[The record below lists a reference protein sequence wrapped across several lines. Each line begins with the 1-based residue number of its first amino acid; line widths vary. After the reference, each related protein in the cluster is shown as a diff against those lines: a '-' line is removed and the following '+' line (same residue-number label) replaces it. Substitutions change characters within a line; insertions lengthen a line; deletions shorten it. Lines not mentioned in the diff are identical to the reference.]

1 MTGYL
6 FLTGATGLLGR
17 YLVCDLLE
25 TGNQLALLVRSSK
38 DEKAVA
44 RIEAILQLRERETGR
59 RLPRPVVLEG
69 DICKPLLGLSPND
82 LRWVTRRCISIMHSA
97 ASLKFHADGSGEP
110 WTSNVEGTRNMLAL
124 CEAAKLR
131 QLHYV
136 STAYVCGLREEIVYE
151 NELECG
157 QSFRNEY
164 EESKLQAEK
173 LVRAAEF
180 IDKLTV
186 YRPAVISGDSKTG
199 YTNTYHGLFLYL
211 RVMSILVPRQPVG
224 PDGLR
229 NTPLRVAQTGEER
242 RNVVPVDWVSK
253 AMTQLYNNPEAHGHT
268 FNMAPD
274 ECLTPRQIMEAGYTY
289 FNSKGVEFLGPDYKP
304 ESYNAFEAETFPGL
318 AMYNNYEKTDP
329 TFDCTNLKRFAGDIP
344 CPNID
349 ETMLHT
355 YIRFGE
361 ADRWGKRRQPRVET
375 SCCAAEYFE
384 QFPQMAGDERFTSQ
398 VAIDLIG
405 PGGGQWTL
413 GLLSDG
419 TLKCEQGLSHNAD
432 SLITLS
438 VEEFK
443 GMLQEPIASIHKHA
457 TNQFFPIS
465 YGAAPKSRAHAS
477 RETANG

>member
-6 FLTGATGLLGR
+6 LLTGATGLLGR

-25 TGNQLALLVRSSK
+25 SGNQLALLVRSSK
-38 DEKAVA
+38 NEKAVE

-59 RLPRPVVLEG
+59 QLPRPVVLEG
-69 DICKPLLGLSPND
+69 DICKPFLGLSSND
-82 LRWVTRRCISIMHSA
+82 LQWVTRHCTSMLHSA
-97 ASLKFHADGSGEP
+97 ASLKFHADGTGEP

-131 QLHYV
+131 RLHYV
-136 STAYVCGLREEIVYE
+136 STAYVCGLREEVAFE
-151 NELECG
+151 SELDCG

-173 LVRAAEF
+173 LVRAATF
-180 IDKLTV
+180 IDQLTV

-199 YTNTYHGLFLYL
+199 YTNTYHGLYLYL
-211 RVMSILVPRQPVG
+211 RVMSILVPRQPIG

-253 AMTQLYNNPEAHGHT
+253 AMTRLYNNRDAHGHT

-289 FNSKGVEFLGPDYKP
+289 FSSKGVEFLGPDYKP
-304 ESYNAFEAETFPGL
+304 DSYNAFEAETFPGL

-329 TFDCTNLKRFAGDIP
+329 TFDCSNLKRFAGDAP
-344 CPNID
+344 CPKID
-349 ETMLHT
+349 EAMLHT

-361 ADRWGKRRQPRVET
+361 ADRWGKRRQPGIVT
-375 SCCAAEYFE
+375 PFYVGEYFSK
-384 QFPQMAGDERFTSQ
+384 FPQTFGDECFRSQ
-398 VAIDLIG
+398 VALDLFG

-419 TLKCEQGLSHNAD
+419 TLKCEPGLDKQAD
-432 SLITLS
+432 SLIKLS

-443 GMLQEPIASIHKHA
+443 GMLEEPIANIHKHA
-457 TNQFFPIS
+457 TKQFFPIS
-465 YGAAPKSRAHAS
+465 FIEPAKQRSHPS